1 MDNDSPAKAILVV
14 TITALVCSVLVSGA
28 AVFLQP
34 LQQAYADIERIRYIV
49 QISGLVDSEAELSE
63 FDIVSAYR
71 DISLR
76 LIDLD
81 SGSFDTDLD
90 PQSFIDV
97 SIENELQ
104 ESVNIPAAQDTAAL
118 QSRPR
123 WVAVYLVESD
133 AELQRIIFPIYG
145 RGMWSTIYGYLAIE
159 GDLSTIAGVV
169 FYEHGETPGI
179 GDQIQRASWLAGW
192 RGKRLYDEQR
202 QLQFNIGTDSAASP
216 AADYRVDGIAGA
228 TLTVNGVANMV
239 RYWFGPHGYAP
250 FMNQYLAELNL

>member
-14 TITALVCSVLVSGA
+14 TVTALVCSILVSAA

-49 QISGLVDSEAELSE
+49 QLSGLVDDAAEVSE
-63 FDIVSAYR
+63 FDIVSAYQ
-71 DISLR
+71 DISLQI
-76 LIDLD
+76 IDLE
-81 SGSFDTDLD
+81 SGSFDADLD
-90 PQSFIDV
+90 PQPFVDASID
-97 SIENELQ
+97 NELQ
-104 ESVNIPAAQDTAAL
+104 ELISIPPELDTAAL

-123 WVAVYLVESD
+123 WVAVYLVESN
-133 AELQRIIFPIYG
+133 AQLQRFIFPIYG

-159 GDLSTIAGVV
+159 GDLNTIADVL

-179 GDQIQRASWLAGW
+179 GDQIQRASWLASW
-192 RGKRLYDEQR
+192 RGKRLYDEQG

-216 AADYRVDGIAGA
+216 AADFRVDGIAGA

-239 RYWFGPHGYAP
+239 RYWFGPHGYAS
-250 FMNQYLAELNL
+250 FINQYLAEANP